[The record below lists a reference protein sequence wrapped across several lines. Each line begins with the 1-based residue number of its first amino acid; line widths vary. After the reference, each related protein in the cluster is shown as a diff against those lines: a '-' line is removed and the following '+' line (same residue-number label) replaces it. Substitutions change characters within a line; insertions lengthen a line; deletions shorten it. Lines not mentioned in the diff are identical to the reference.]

1 MTNRNTGDYN
11 TGYYNTGYYNTGNW
25 NTGNWSTGNW
35 NTGDRNTGDHNTGD
49 QNTGDWNTGGYN
61 TGHRNTGNWNT
72 GDQNTGYRNTGYRNT
87 GNWNTGSWN
96 TGGWNTG
103 DGNTG
108 DWNTGDQ
115 NTGCFNTITPEGGYF
130 FNKWLTFEE
139 WRKADKPDWIY
150 KPNPTTW
157 VEESQMS
164 EEEKAANP
172 SFSTCGGY
180 LRKNDM
186 REEWRKAYESAT
198 EEEIQM
204 VRDLP
209 NFDADVFEAITG
221 LNLRVNTD
229 SCEGK
234 IVEIDGKKYKL
245 KEV

>member
-1 MTNRNTGDYN
+1 MTNQNIGDHNTGDRNTGNHNTGDWNTGDWNTGDWNTGDRNTGDRNTGNCNTGNRNTGNCNTGNRNTGNCN
-11 TGYYNTGYYNTGNW
+11 TGYRNTGDLNTGDW
-25 NTGNWSTGNW
+25 NTGDRNTGNW
-35 NTGDRNTGDHNTGD
+35 NTGDRNTG
-49 QNTGDWNTGGYN
+49 
-61 TGHRNTGNWNT
+61 NWNT
-72 GDQNTGYRNTGYRNT
+72 GDC
-87 GNWNTGSWN
+87 
-96 TGGWNTG
+96 
-103 DGNTG
+103 
-108 DWNTGDQ
+108 

-139 WRKADKPDWIY
+139 WHKADKPSWIY
-150 KPNPTTW
+150 KPTPTTW
-157 VEESQMS
+157 VPESQMS
-164 EEEKAANP
+164 EEEKADNP

-186 REEWRKAYESAT
+186 REEWRKVYESAT

-209 NFDADVFEAITG
+209 NFDADVFEEITG
-221 LNLRVNTD
+221 LDLRVNTD

>member
-1 MTNRNTGDYN
+1 MTNCNTGKWNTGD
-11 TGYYNTGYYNTGNW
+11 
-25 NTGNWSTGNW
+25 W
-35 NTGDRNTGDHNTGD
+35 NTGDRNTGSRNIGD
-49 QNTGDWNTGGYN
+49 RNTGDWNIGD
-61 TGHRNTGNWNT
+61 RNTG
-72 GDQNTGYRNTGYRNT
+72 DRNTGYRNT
-87 GNWNTGSWN
+87 GDHNTGN
-96 TGGWNTG
+96 R
-103 DGNTG
+103 
-108 DWNTGDQ
+108 

-139 WRKADKPDWIY
+139 WRQADKPDWIY
-150 KPNPTTW
+150 EPTPTTW
-157 VEESQMS
+157 VPESQMS
-164 EEEKAANP
+164 EEEKADNP

-180 LRKNDM
+180 LRKNNM

-221 LNLRVNTD
+221 LDLRVNTD

-245 KEV
+245 TEV